1 MKFLKVI
8 YVSIGLLLIIILV
21 GGNSVQKGSKKPVR
35 LKEPRIAPLT
45 ESQWNEEQIKLLT
58 PYKRED
64 GSVLNVVATLGRH
77 PKLFDRFITFGLY
90 VLREQTLPDRD
101 REILILRIGWL
112 CQAKYEFGQHTLSGK
127 RVGLTD
133 EEILR
138 ITKGPDEPGWSTFDA
153 ALIRVVDELYYDAI
167 ISDVTWK
174 VLSERYNEKQL
185 MDVIFT
191 VGDYNMVSWALNSLG
206 VQLEKGVPGFPQLT
220 FKDRFKS
227 DLKPEK

>member
-1 MKFLKVI
+1 MKFIKEI
-8 YVSIGLLLIIILV
+8 FVSISVFLIITLV
-21 GGNSVQKGSKKPVR
+21 GCNSVQKGTKKPFR
-35 LKEPRIAPLT
+35 LKEPRLAPLT

-58 PYKRED
+58 PFKRED
-64 GSVLNVVATLGRH
+64 GSVLNVFATIGRH
-77 PKLFDRFITFGLY
+77 PKLFDSFSTFGLY

-138 ITKGPDEPGWSTFDA
+138 ITNGPDEPGWSTIDA
-153 ALIRVVDELYYDAI
+153 ALVRVADELYYDAI
-167 ISDVTWK
+167 ISDATWR
-174 VLSERYNEKQL
+174 VLSKHYNEKQL

-191 VGDYNMVSWALNSLG
+191 VGEYNLVSWALNSLG
-206 VQLEKGVPGFPQLT
+206 VQLEKGVPGFPEGS
-220 FKDRFKS
+220 KK
-227 DLKPEK
+227 